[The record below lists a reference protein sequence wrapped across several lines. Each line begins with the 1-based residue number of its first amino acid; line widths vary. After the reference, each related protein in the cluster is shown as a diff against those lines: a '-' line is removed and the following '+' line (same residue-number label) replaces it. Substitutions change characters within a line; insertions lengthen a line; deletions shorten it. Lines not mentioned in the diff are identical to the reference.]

1 MATLLSSHIRSAV
14 LISTAVSLSSMAMAL
29 PQGGEL
35 SGARQLE
42 LSTLMGSDLS
52 ELSGEKFKDYSVMA
66 VVNGELKPIP
76 YQFDDRNVK
85 GFLHVPGGK
94 LGTVGTEGVLDK
106 DDELVFMYA
115 DTGPQASPAMLS
127 SAGGEVV
134 SEMRVE
140 DAAAGITGFAY
151 LMKDNTERSDRHY
164 THFDKET
171 GKVKTERYSLDI
183 DPDNLLSWGD
193 LIYNDYKGGH
203 SIIDTMKIRIMAR
216 VGFFKATIN
225 NDLIPNHVAAVKNG
239 PVRTIIEVDASI
251 AILGITLGDG
261 GACVEITNQSVQFPV
276 YATIPKAAGLLS
288 DLNIGVSLDFHKLDG
303 ARVRSAKGPEEPL
316 IAGGGS
322 GSDPSE
328 HGVSLDDDWLAG
340 STGEGYDIIAFFQG
354 SETFHPTLNMQYNDA
369 ERGDEEDTPERYE
382 GGHPQVGYYVSD
394 IPNDQDIVVG
404 VNIYFD
410 DDLWNGNKVKKAVDE
425 IRNPAPVTLFPVNS
439 EFVVSDQ

>member
-1 MATLLSSHIRSAV
+1 MATPLSSRIRSAV
-14 LISTAVSLSSMAMAL
+14 LISTVASLSSMAMAL

-42 LSTLMGSDLS
+42 LSTLMGSDLNS
-52 ELSGEKFKDYSVMA
+52 LLGKEFKDYSVMA
-66 VVNGELKPIP
+66 VIDGALKPIP

-85 GFLHVPGGK
+85 GFIHVPGGK

-106 DDELVFMYA
+106 EDELVFMYT
-115 DTGPQASPAMLS
+115 DTGPQAS
-127 SAGGEVV
+127 AGMFDSVAGEVV
-134 SEMRVE
+134 SEMRID
-140 DAAAGITGFAY
+140 DAASGAAGFAY
-151 LMKDNTERSDRHY
+151 LMKGNSERSDRHY
-164 THFDKET
+164 THFDMET

-225 NDLIPNHVAAVKNG
+225 NNLIPNHVAAVKNG

-276 YATIPKAAGLLS
+276 YATIPKAAAILS
-288 DLNIGVSLDFHKLDG
+288 DLNIGVSLDFHQLDG
-303 ARVRSAKGPEEPL
+303 ARVRSALGPEEPL
-316 IAGGGS
+316 IAGGG

-328 HGVSLDDDWLAG
+328 HNISLENDWLAG
-340 STGEGYDIIAFFQG
+340 STGKGYDIIAFFQG
-354 SETFHPTLNMQYNDA
+354 SPTFHPTLNMLYNDA
-369 ERGDEEDTPERYE
+369 GREGENDTPERYD

-404 VNIYFD
+404 VNLFFGAN
-410 DDLWNGNKVKKAVDE
+410 LWNGNKVTDAVDE
-425 IRNPAPVTLFPVNS
+425 IRNPASVMLVPVATKAIAA
-439 EFVVSDQ
+439 D